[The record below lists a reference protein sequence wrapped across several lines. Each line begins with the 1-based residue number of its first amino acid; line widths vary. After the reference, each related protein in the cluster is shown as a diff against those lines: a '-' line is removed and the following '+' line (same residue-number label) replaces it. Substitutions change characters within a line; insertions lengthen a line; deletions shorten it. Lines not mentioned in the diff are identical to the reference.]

1 MIMVA
6 LQTPMGAHT
15 FGERLREARRAAGF
29 NIHDFADLIGVDFTY
44 VSKIETGVMAPP
56 SEDTLVRI
64 AETGVLPRGELLWRA
79 SLGTSSI
86 ADELASGEQ
95 AVVLPSGQTA
105 WVDYAVAGVVA
116 ALNTIPN
123 LRTSSCCSG
132 HERMRA
138 SILFRAADGDND
150 ALMHSPVVRAL
161 AWSRDEQD
169 EHLTCRS
176 VIRRLHG
183 TTGTT
188 GRDDDFEL
196 AFWGCGSDGD
206 ERYRTYCDARQA
218 IIELCEQFG
227 R

>member
-1 MIMVA
+1 MMTVI
-6 LQTPMGAHT
+6 QTPMGAHT

-44 VSKIETGVMAPP
+44 VSKIETGVMPPP
-56 SEDTLVRI
+56 SEETLLRI
-64 AETGVLPRGELLWRA
+64 AETGVLTRGEVLWRA
-79 SLGTSSI
+79 SLGTASI

-105 WVDYAVAGVVA
+105 WVDYAVACVVA

-123 LRTSSCCSG
+123 LRTTSSCSG
-132 HERMRA
+132 HEQMRA

-150 ALMHSPVVRAL
+150 ALMHSPFVRAL
-161 AWSRDEQD
+161 AWSRDEHYN
-169 EHLTCRS
+169 HLTCRS
-176 VIRRLHG
+176 VTRRLHG

-196 AFWGCGSDGD
+196 EFWGYGAGND
-206 ERYRTYCDARQA
+206 RYRTYCEARQA
-218 IIELCEQFG
+218 ILDVCRALQIA
-227 R
+227 